1 MWKYP
6 STANA
11 HKVLQHAVPLL
22 NLTSETK
29 EGISHITEDSS
40 PNNSESQY
48 YQGDINTVESTSF
61 TETANKYGGKQ
72 AYEQAKSQGKT
83 ELTYEQWVQV
93 RTPEFKAWFG
103 NWEKP
108 NKKTSKVVNPRTGEP
123 LVVYHGTG
131 HAPFDTF
138 TMDFMGKN
146 GTADGRGHYFTSDPN
161 FANLYTSENGHVFSV
176 FLNVPTVF
184 SNDKVTL
191 KPTAIK
197 KIIKRIDELNGDET
211 EVGFLSNYDDVAY
224 SGEAAAM
231 RTALEYLL
239 EENSNDVDVIN
250 EMININGMDAEQT
263 LQAVSEVLG
272 ATGSIINQAD
282 GSQHFVV
289 SGSNQIK
296 SAVGNVGTFSKD
308 NPNIYYQL
316 DERTNSDFAK
326 AVDKVADGKSGSG
339 YIKVGTTPTVLK
351 MLGLPDVNV
360 EITGRVLHKVMK
372 GKHNVTPET
381 IKQLPREINNPV
393 AVMKSHTEESGYVV
407 LTELTEN
414 VKGTSL
420 PVVVAL
426 HIKEVHGGFEVVK
439 IASAY
444 GKNFVGLKKGL
455 ENDLLYWHKEKGPQL
470 LKRLA
475 LQLRP
480 GLASGHENLVT
491 DNVKTESDLNQY
503 ITQNSLRQDNDSP
516 RGAFNPES
524 NTIHLFQKADFSTLA
539 HEMGHA
545 YLETHNKVVMMVAQ
559 QRKRLSITET
569 ARAPIALWPRFRS

>member
-1 MWKYP
+1 
-6 STANA
+6 
-11 HKVLQHAVPLL
+11 
-22 NLTSETK
+22 
-29 EGISHITEDSS
+29 
-40 PNNSESQY
+40 
-48 YQGDINTVESTSF
+48 
-61 TETANKYGGKQ
+61 
-72 AYEQAKSQGKT
+72 
-83 ELTYEQWVQV
+83 
-93 RTPEFKAWFG
+93 
-103 NWEKP
+103 
-108 NKKTSKVVNPRTGEP
+108 
-123 LVVYHGTG
+123 
-131 HAPFDTF
+131 
-138 TMDFMGKN
+138 
-146 GTADGRGHYFTSDPN
+146 
-161 FANLYTSENGHVFSV
+161 VFSV

-480 GLASGHENLVT
+480 GLASGHE
-491 DNVKTESDLNQY
+491 
-503 ITQNSLRQDNDSP
+503 
-516 RGAFNPES
+516 
-524 NTIHLFQKADFSTLA
+524 
-539 HEMGHA
+539 
-545 YLETHNKVVMMVAQ
+545 
-559 QRKRLSITET
+559 
-569 ARAPIALWPRFRS
+569 